1 MEKRLLFPDVF
12 SWAQSDP
19 VFPYVQAENTR
30 LGSKG
35 SAGEMHQVTLMEKAT
50 ALLDIYEAFMRDRAT
65 RNAAVFIPWP
75 VDRKN
80 KVGPEIWTYNFPKAV
95 AV

>member
-1 MEKRLLFPDVF
+1 
-12 SWAQSDP
+12 
-19 VFPYVQAENTR
+19 
-30 LGSKG
+30 
-35 SAGEMHQVTLMEKAT
+35 MEKAT

-65 RNAAVFIPWP
+65 RSAAVFIPWP

-80 KVGPEIWTYNFPKAV
+80 KVGPEIWMYNFPKAV